1 MTRVKNLW
9 CACLLGLLLLSAGC
23 NMTSEQRLDL
33 LERYIDTATDASQ
46 DIGQALVVLDHVAEQ
61 TQLALE
67 DPNLPASEVENVR
80 EILTKTRA
88 EIVKL
93 QARKTQIDEALARWQ
108 EVLVKAQAGEVN
120 VATELQVLGEGTRIL
135 GGEIGGS
142 IGGYVTIAG
151 MVLSGI
157 AGLIGG
163 LIKNAKT
170 QHTLEDVVTSV
181 SALLSNGLVTDEEQ
195 AKKVLERTQLPPTR
209 ASVKK
214 IIGTSDNAT

>member
-1 MTRVKNLW
+1 MTRLKNLW
-9 CACLLGLLLLSAGC
+9 CVCLFSLLLALAGC

-33 LERYIDTATDASQ
+33 LNRYINAATEASQ
-46 DIGQALVVLDHVAEQ
+46 DIDQALILLDHVAEQ
-61 TQLALE
+61 TQAALE
-67 DPNLPASEVENVR
+67 DPNLPAHQVAPAR

-93 QARKTQIDEALARWQ
+93 QARKTQIDEALVRWQ
-108 EVLVKAQAGEVN
+108 EVLAQAQTGEVN
-120 VATELQVLGEGTRIL
+120 VATELQVLGEGARIF

-170 QHTLEDVVTSV
+170 KHTLEDVVTSV
-181 SALLSNGLVTDEEQ
+181 NALLSNGATGDQEK
-195 AKKVLERTQLPPTR
+195 AKEVLNRTQLPSTR
-209 ASVKK
+209 VTVKK
-214 IIGTSDNAT
+214 IIGSTTTT